1 MKQINPV
8 LAIDW
13 GTSNRRAW
21 LLDEQGVALR
31 RHADDQGILA
41 VAGKFRESLRDLL
54 TTMDIGRA
62 DVVMSGMV
70 GSRNGWV
77 DVPYVDASL
86 PLHELPAKLIDVD
99 SGLPDVRCR
108 IVPGYRVLDDGG
120 LPDVMRGEETQIL
133 GALASGAAPGWF
145 LLPGTHSKWVAIADD
160 RVEHLLT
167 FMTGEL
173 YALLSR
179 HGTLAA
185 LIGQQDAHVPQAF
198 VQGLEA
204 AGSAAFTHRAFNC
217 RALVVTDSMPAEHAA
232 SWLSG
237 LLIGCELHEIRQ
249 RKDLA
254 GVVQIVGSANL
265 TERYDQALRHF
276 GMQSRSWQPEQVH
289 AAAVRLLAAS

>member
-21 LLDEQGVALR
+21 LLDDQVAALR

-41 VAGKFRESLRDLL
+41 VAGRFRESLRELL
-54 TTMDIGRA
+54 ATMEIERA

-77 DVPYVDASL
+77 DVPYVDTSL
-86 PLHELPAKLIDVD
+86 PLHELPTKLVEVD
-99 SGLPDVRCR
+99 SGLPNVRCR
-108 IVPGYRVLDDGG
+108 IVPGYRALDDSG

-133 GALASGAAPGWF
+133 GALASGARPGWF
-145 LLPGTHSKWVAIADD
+145 VLPGTHSKWVAIGDD

-179 HGTLAA
+179 QGTLAA
-185 LIGQQDAHVPQAF
+185 LIGQQDAHVPHAF
-198 VQGLEA
+198 MQGLEA
-204 AGSAAFTHRAFNC
+204 SGSATFTHRAFSC
-217 RALVVTDSMPAEHAA
+217 RALVVTDTMPAAHAA

-237 LLIGCELHEIRQ
+237 LLIGSELHEIRQ

-254 GVVQIVGSANL
+254 GVVQIVGSATL
-265 TERYDQALRHF
+265 AERYDEALHHF
-276 GMQSRSWQPEQVH
+276 GMQSASWQPEQVH